1 MYVLATQ
8 SKSDTMKEQIKC
20 PSCSKLN
27 GTDYNFCIYCGEK
40 LPSPNENI
48 STSKDIPKPELIR
61 CPSCNSPNHKDNAE
75 CEECGCKLTSSVEN
89 VYCLNCGRL
98 VKNGKAKC
106 ECGYNFKDI
115 TCPHCSTSNAYTNKS
130 CKSCGKTLWNTHE
143 TFQNIV
149 PKGCTCEDT
158 LLLNTKFLKAELQ
171 KEPYQRNGKIYAK
184 TLQSKLF
191 EQVKIIREINTR
203 WWIVSA
209 STCKSC
215 KSEINPFKEACPN
228 CGIAHNH
235 NIYDRINELRAGETY
250 IETKRGHEL
259 SNLKWNYKLSESDL
273 EEYIKSLAPMPE
285 ESQLQYRQRLFKEYR
300 ENSAI
305 LYLIK
310 SEWNIY
316 FEEYCM
322 NCGCELEQYALYCPQ
337 CNTRKEVTALTAIF
351 DNNCV
356 TEAFPG
362 QYHAF
367 CQNMELLCTDNGGDV
382 ISSHTGVVGCP
393 NCSNYFNYLNP
404 EFVESHLCPHCG
416 THFEIIAEIY
426 DSPQQSDESY
436 EMWEMD
442 GITRDEWERRMF
454 EEMDRRNEEYVA
466 HWREFWGD

>member
-1 MYVLATQ
+1 MLFGKIAKGGEERKILPKGQVCPCGASLDKNDKFCPVCGRKVVEKT
-8 SKSDTMKEQIKC
+8 SNTCVKC
-20 PSCSKLN
+20 GAILEPDSM
-27 GTDYNFCIYCGEK
+27 FC
-40 LPSPNENI
+40 
-48 STSKDIPKPELIR
+48 
-61 CPSCNSPNHKDNAE
+61 AE
-75 CEECGCKLTSSVEN
+75 CGAKVEAIQEEPFSTINTCRFCGKELEEGALFCSS
-89 VYCLNCGRL
+89 CGR
-98 VKNGKAKC
+98 KQTY
-106 ECGYNFKDI
+106 EDD
-115 TCPHCSTSNAYTNKS
+115 
-130 CKSCGKTLWNTHE
+130 KTV
-143 TFQNIV
+143 NI
-149 PKGCTCEDT
+149 GM
-158 LLLNTKFLKAELQ
+158 F
-171 KEPYQRNGKIYAK
+171 
-184 TLQSKLF
+184 
-191 EQVKIIREINTR
+191 
-203 WWIVSA
+203 
-209 STCKSC
+209 
-215 KSEINPFKEACPN
+215 
-228 CGIAHNH
+228 
-235 NIYDRINELRAGETY
+235 NELRAGETY
-250 IETKRGHEL
+250 IETKRGHDL

-285 ESQLQYRQRLFKEYR
+285 ESQLQYRQRLYKEYR